1 MAACHLLPR
10 GLREREQGEPEAQQ
24 LQRQVQASPELLQQV
39 PQSLQAAG
47 GSPALEESFRA
58 AGLRNWRP
66 PEVPAAA
73 PSAGH

>member
-10 GLREREQGEPEAQQ
+10 GLRERAEPEAQQ
-24 LQRQVQASPELLQQV
+24 LQRRVQASPELLQRV
-39 PQSLQAAG
+39 PQSLQTAG

-58 AGLRNWRP
+58 AGLRSSRL

>member
-10 GLREREQGEPEAQQ
+10 GLREREQAEPEAQQ
-24 LQRQVQASPELLQQV
+24 LQRRVQASPELLQRV

-47 GSPALEESFRA
+47 GSPVLEESFHA
-58 AGLRNWRP
+58 AGLRSWRP

-73 PSAGH
+73 PPAGH